1 MSSYNGIKFF
11 EIEHLKSIGK
21 SLKEIRKAH
30 NITQTEIAEH
40 IGYSQESISH
50 LENGKT
56 DNLVMFLKYITYLED
71 KNIYAEARYLQ
82 CRN

>member
-1 MSSYNGIKFF
+1 MSSYNGIKLF
-11 EIEHLKSIGK
+11 EIANLRTIGK
-21 SLKEIRKAH
+21 SLKETRKAH

-56 DNLVMFLKYITYLED
+56 DNLVMFLRYITYLED
-71 KNIYAEARYLQ
+71 KNIYVEARYLQ
-82 CRN
+82 WRN